1 MSTTKSVASAGSG
14 AVDGLPAVG
23 PVRTADI
30 VRLPVRTALPCA
42 GNDDGPVA
50 SPDASPDAEWPG
62 RWTRCHSA
70 LGYVD

>member
-14 AVDGLPAVG
+14 AIDGLPAAC
-23 PVRTADI
+23 PERTADV
-30 VRLPVRTALPCA
+30 VRLPVRPALSCA
-42 GNDDGPVA
+42 GDDDGPV
-50 SPDASPDAEWPG
+50 ASPDAEWPG